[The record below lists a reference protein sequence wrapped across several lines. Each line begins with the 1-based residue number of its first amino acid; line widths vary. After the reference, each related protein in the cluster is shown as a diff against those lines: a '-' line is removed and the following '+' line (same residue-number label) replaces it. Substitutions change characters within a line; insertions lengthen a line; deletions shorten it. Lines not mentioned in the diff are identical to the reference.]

1 VISIN
6 KLYIMGAKIKI
17 IIGIVFLAILSGF
30 NSKETIRQ
38 DMITASITYESL
50 GSLNGTTNYQYE
62 VTLTNNTSSKQ
73 TVDYVVYLKSGNVIK
88 KSHRH
93 STILTPNETEVSTHE
108 GNMSD
113 ADWELV
119 NGCYVEGEVRK

>member
-1 VISIN
+1 
-6 KLYIMGAKIKI
+6 MGAKIKI

-119 NGCYVEGEVRK
+119 NGCYVEGEVRE